1 MMRAGAVVL
10 LLVFLTACATGN
22 PRTDALTAVGVS
34 CDAYAT
40 SLDTLLTRGKLG
52 KLSAD
57 QKAQVNEVRVFITPL
72 CKADPASLV
81 DPLSVVDSIKRHMK
95 QLIFLEEV
103 TK

>member
-1 MMRAGAVVL
+1 MKHAFAGLCL
-10 LLVFLTACATGN
+10 LLIASCATGD
-22 PRTDALTAVGVS
+22 PRTNALTSVGVS

-40 SLDTLLTRGKLG
+40 SLSVLTTRAKLG

-57 QKAQVNEVRVFITPL
+57 QKAQVNEVRLFVTPL
-72 CKADPASLV
+72 CKADPATLV

-95 QLIFLEEV
+95 QLLFLEGV